1 VSPDCSPLLRALVI
15 KAGYS
20 FQPAWHRSARML
32 MARRLVMALL
42 IWTLLTG
49 SSTFTCTSG
58 DGGLPGFNRAPVAQD
73 DDYSVPAGTVLVGT
87 ARASDPDGD
96 TLSYSILAGPTLGE
110 LLQFD
115 GANGAFRYLSQIAG
129 ADSFSF
135 QASDGSR
142 DSNTGRVR
150 ITVTAAP
157 GGIQALAATSAGPV
171 ALAGGRLLRLE
182 DPAAVP
188 LLTSISSLNAAGSD
202 WELRLEDGSV
212 ACLQAFGGLRHG
224 QACPADRSGGPV
236 PASEG
241 LDRLALAHDP
251 WDQARVLEVAA
262 GPSGV
267 LLTESLAAGRQARP
281 IVRIVGPAD
290 RAELQFGLSEPG
302 RAWLSL
308 TNDNRT
314 RIMTSED
321 GGRSWRIVA
330 ELPGTVTALAGTATG
345 PAGVFVLRAGPET
358 PALVV
363 VTDVR
368 EH

>member
-1 VSPDCSPLLRALVI
+1 
-15 KAGYS
+15 
-20 FQPAWHRSARML
+20 ML
-32 MARRLVMALL
+32 ITRRLVMALV
-42 IWTLLTG
+42 IWAFLTG
-49 SSTFTCTSG
+49 SSTFFCTSG
-58 DGGLPGFNRAPVAQD
+58 DGDLPGLDRAPVAQD
-73 DDYSVPAGTVLVGT
+73 DDYAVPAGTVLIGS

-96 TLSYSILAGPTLGE
+96 PLSYSVIAGPTLGE

-115 GANGAFRYLSQIAG
+115 GSNGAFRYLSQIAG

-135 QASDGSR
+135 RASDGFR

-182 DPAAVP
+182 DPAAGP
-188 LLTSISSLNAAGSD
+188 LLTSVLSLNAAGNG

-212 ACLQAFGGLRHG
+212 ACLQAFGGLQRG
-224 QACPADRSGGPV
+224 RACPADRLEGPILA
-236 PASEG
+236 PEG
-241 LDRLALAHDP
+241 LDRLALAQDP

-262 GPSGV
+262 GASGV
-267 LLTESLAAGRQARP
+267 LLRESLAAGRQARP
-281 IVRIVGPAD
+281 IVWIAGPAD

-308 TNDNRT
+308 TKDDRS
-314 RIMTSED
+314 RIMASED
-321 GGRSWRIVA
+321 GGRSWRIIA
-330 ELPGTVTALAGTATG
+330 ELPGTVTALAGTAAG
-345 PAGVFVLRAGPET
+345 PAGVFVLRADPAA

-363 VTDVR
+363 AADLEER
-368 EH
+368 